1 MEHEWISWFWWI
13 FGGVFSKNVD
23 GWIRFLMVFDRLP
36 KNGFTSLTKKWNQD
50 FEVPGL
56 NCFLQTDRVKI
67 AVTVLLLLLDDESC
81 FEKDGYQTCPLKS
94 VKISEIRVFPIDCH
108 AALSKTKSQKRVVIL
123 REAKRSRRIYWRT
136 IELSFCVEWNGVAE
150 STGEPSNCH
159 SAWSETESQNL
170 LKNHLIVI
178 LREAMRSR
186 RI

>member
-1 MEHEWISWFWWI
+1 MEHEWISVIWWI
-13 FGGVFSKNVD
+13 FRDVFSKNAD

-67 AVTVLLLLLDDESC
+67 AGTVLLLMLDDESC

-94 VKISEIRVFPIDCH
+94 VKISEIRVFPIHCH
-108 AALSKTKSQKRVVIL
+108 AALSKIKSQKRVVIL
-123 REAKRSRRIYWRT
+123 REAMRSRRIYWRT
-136 IELSFCVEWNGVAE
+136 
-150 STGEPSNCH
+150 SNCH
-159 SAWSETESQNL
+159 SARSKAKSQNL
-170 LKNHLIVI
+170 LENDRIVI
-178 LREAMRSR
+178 LRELKRSR

>member
-1 MEHEWISWFWWI
+1 MEHEWISVIWWI
-13 FGGVFSKNVD
+13 FRGVFSKNVD
-23 GWIRFLMVFDRLP
+23 GSKRFLMVFDRFP

-94 VKISEIRVFPIDCH
+94 LKSVKISEIRC
-108 AALSKTKSQKRVVIL
+108 SQFTVML
-123 REAKRSRRIYWRT
+123 RSVKRSHRK
-136 IELSFCVEWNGVAE
+136 ELSFCAKQSEVAE

-170 LKNHLIVI
+170 IVI
-178 LREAMRSR
+178 
-186 RI
+186 

>member
-1 MEHEWISWFWWI
+1 MEHEWISVIWWI
-13 FGGVFSKNVD
+13 FRGVFSKNVD
-23 GWIRFLMVFDRLP
+23 GSKRFLMVFDRFP

-81 FEKDGYQTCPLKS
+81 FEKDGYQTCPLKT
-94 VKISEIRVFPIDCH
+94 VKISEIRC
-108 AALSKTKSQKRVVIL
+108 SQFTVML
-123 REAKRSRRIYWRT
+123 RSVKRSHRK
-136 IELSFCVEWNGVAE
+136 ELSFCAKRSEVAE
-150 STGEPSNCH
+150 SNCH

>member
-1 MEHEWISWFWWI
+1 MVQIHSSVANHQFSLNSWFHVFVNYFFLEQNVAWMNFMILMDFWGCFLKKCLWFEKVFWWF
-13 FGGVFSKNVD
+13 FG
-23 GWIRFLMVFDRLP
+23 RFP

-81 FEKDGYQTCPLKS
+81 FEKDGYQTCSWKSLIS

-123 REAKRSRRIYWRT
+123 RETKRSRRIYWKT
-136 IELSFCVEWNGVAE
+136 I
-150 STGEPSNCH
+150 
-159 SAWSETESQNL
+159 
-170 LKNHLIVI
+170 
-178 LREAMRSR
+178 
-186 RI
+186 